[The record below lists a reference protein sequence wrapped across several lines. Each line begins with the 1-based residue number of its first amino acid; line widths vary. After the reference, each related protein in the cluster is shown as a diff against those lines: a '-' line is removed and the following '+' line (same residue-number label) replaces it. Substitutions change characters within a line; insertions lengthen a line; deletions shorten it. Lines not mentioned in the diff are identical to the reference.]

1 MQDLVRQEL
10 ATSAKLIVVKVGTR
24 VLTRDDGTLNTD
36 QIASLAGQIHSLR
49 ESGRQVVLISSG
61 AVGAG
66 MSQLGLSRRPVGLSK
81 LQAVAAVG
89 QTNLIEIYDSTF
101 QTHGTHAAQV
111 LLTAEDLSDRGRYLN
126 VRNTLLALLEMNA
139 VPIINEN
146 DTVAVDELM
155 LTFGDNDRL
164 AALVTNALRAPLLI
178 ILSDVAGLYDGK
190 PESPGSKVIPTVRQ
204 IDKSISR
211 LVSDKANSL
220 SRGGMKSK
228 LEAARMAT
236 KAGESVIIA
245 SGHER
250 DVLPRLLAGEPL
262 GTAFIAE
269 GKAVSPLKRW
279 IGFSAQPKGSLLLDE
294 GACAA
299 IVRDGRSLL
308 PIGIAAVRGE
318 FVKGDAIQL
327 CDEHGQEAARG
338 LTNYTSL
345 ELTRIKGL
353 QTSQIKEALGHCPYA
368 EVVHRDNM
376 AITNVAEDQQ
386 A

>member
-10 ATSAKLIVVKVGTR
+10 ATSANLIVVKVGTR
-24 VLTRDDGTLNTD
+24 VLTRDNGTLNTD
-36 QIASLAGQIHSLR
+36 HIQSLAQQIHVLR

-66 MSQLGLSRRPVGLSK
+66 MSQLGLAQRPTELAK

-101 QTHGTHAAQV
+101 QKHGAHAAQV

-126 VRNTLLALLEMNA
+126 VRNTLLALLKMNA
-139 VPIINEN
+139 IPIINEN

-178 ILSDVAGLYDGK
+178 ILSDVAGLYDGH
-190 PESPGSKVIPTVRQ
+190 PDTSGSKVIPTVRQ
-204 IDKSISR
+204 IDKSIES
-211 LVSDKANSL
+211 LVSDKSNSL

-228 LEAARMAT
+228 LEAAKMAT
-236 KAGESVIIA
+236 RAGESVIIA
-245 SGHER
+245 SGHEP
-250 DVLPRLLAGEPL
+250 DILPRLLAGEQL
-262 GTAFIAE
+262 GTAFMAE
-269 GKAVSPLKRW
+269 GKAVSPFKRW
-279 IGFSAQPKGSLLLDE
+279 IGFSAQPRGKLVLDD
-294 GACAA
+294 GACSA

-308 PIGIAAVRGE
+308 PIGIAAVSGN
-318 FVKGDAIQL
+318 FGKGDVVQL
-327 CDEHGQEAARG
+327 CDKNGQETARG
-338 LTNYTSL
+338 LTNYTSQQV
-345 ELTRIKGL
+345 TKIKGL
-353 QTSQIKEALGHCPYA
+353 QTSQIKDALGQCPYA

-376 AITNVAEDQQ
+376 AITNGD
-386 A
+386 